1 MQVQP
6 IPMRFNSLSKYLE
19 CFKDPLVEETRAML
33 QQSFEEIQSSSY
45 IKLERA
51 EERKK
56 GKTSDSDTQNLK
68 TFMLIRYPNI
78 PIVNR
83 GKKGKLAWEPKPTDI
98 ILLTNLVPQCEYNE
112 LQRSGVLYTLGILKG
127 SGKDD
132 DHVLSATVYAPS
144 ESPEYEALRD
154 GKVFYAVQMGNLAT
168 GKRIWEALVRALP
181 EEDHHM
187 CQPLPILNSLL
198 YSELVCIKNL
208 TLMTSVKYFTIL
220 SACGGSL

>member
-33 QQSFEEIQSSSY
+33 QKSFEEIQSASY
-45 IKLERA
+45 MTLERT

-56 GKTSDSDTQNLK
+56 GKTSESDTQNLK
-68 TFMLIRYPNI
+68 TFMLMRHGD
-78 PIVNR
+78 IVNR
-83 GKKGKLAWEPKPTDI
+83 GKKGKSAWKPKPTDI
-98 ILLTNLVPQCEYNE
+98 ILLTNVVPQCEYNE
-112 LQRSGVLYTLGILKG
+112 LQRPGVLYTLGILKG
-127 SGKDD
+127 SCEDD
-132 DHVLSATVYAPS
+132 DDVVSASVYAPS
-144 ESPEYEALRD
+144 ESPEYQALCED
-154 GKVFYAVQMGNLAT
+154 KVFFAIQMGNLAT
-168 GKRIWEALVRALP
+168 GKRIWDALVRALP
-181 EEDHHM
+181 EENHNM
-187 CQPLPILNSLL
+187 CQRLPILNSLL

>member
-33 QQSFEEIQSSSY
+33 KYSFEEIQSASY
-45 IKLERA
+45 IPLERT

-56 GKTSDSDTQNLK
+56 ERTSDSDTQNLK
-68 TFMLIRYPNI
+68 TFMLMRDPEW

-83 GKKGKLAWEPKPTDI
+83 GKKGKLPWKPKPTDI
-98 ILLTNLVPQCEYNE
+98 ILLTNKVPQSEYKE

-127 SGKDD
+127 SCEDD
-132 DHVLSATVYAPS
+132 DDVLSAIVYAPL
-144 ESPEYEALRD
+144 ESPEYNALRD
-154 GKVFYAVQMGNLAT
+154 GKDFFAVQMGNLAT

-181 EEDHHM
+181 EENHYM
-187 CQPLPILNSLL
+187 CQRLPILDSLL